1 MNQRKIRIL
10 FGLVVTL
17 LVLIPV
23 LTGNRPLLLERFEL
37 DLYDLRLQ
45 QTLVNEPDPRI
56 VIVDVDEKTM
66 VHEGRWPWSRD
77 KVGALVDQLF
87 DQYGVAIVGFDV
99 VFSEPDTQLSQYTLQ
114 QISEGKADLS
124 LKELLNLSTY
134 LYPDQRFASAI
145 DARPVV
151 LGFPFDHGTLVKTN
165 TKQVGAVA
173 APVTPAIE
181 QMQDLPIPTAQGMIG
196 NLPLLQARTLWSGFF
211 DNPSVDT
218 DGVYRRV
225 PLLQRYQDQYY
236 PSLSLAMMMA
246 LFGETEVTPVLEAD
260 ASGELFAI
268 TAVDVAGIPIP
279 VDERS
284 NVLVPYR
291 GEQGSFPYVS
301 ATDVLRGTADPATLD
316 GAIVLVGTTAAGL
329 FDLRVTPMSNRY
341 PGVEVHA
348 NILSGMLD
356 ERIRHQ
362 PDYTVAVELVQLLI
376 SGLLMSLLIPRLS
389 VTRGAILTTIW
400 VSMLVVFNFY
410 AWTELMWV
418 IPLGYTLALVVLLFI
433 FQQTTGYFFET
444 RNRMQLAN
452 VFGQYIPPEI
462 VDELNTEGAEAQL
475 QGESR
480 DMTVFFSDIRGFTG
494 LSESLTPQ
502 QLTRM
507 INVYLTPMTQVI
519 HGHRGTVD
527 KYIGDAIMAFW
538 GAPLTN
544 PEHPRHALDAA
555 MQMQAEI
562 RNVNN
567 LLRSEGLPE
576 IEVGMGLNTG
586 EMNVGNMGSSFRMAY
601 TVMGD
606 AVNLASRL
614 ESLTKFFGVPV
625 LVSGELAERIP
636 EYRFMELDRA
646 RVKGRAEPVV
656 LYQPLGVAAELDAA
670 VLAQA
675 DQFEV
680 MLADYRAQRW
690 EEALAVLDTLD
701 AEVISGV
708 LIELYRDRIEQQM
721 CAPSEEWDGVHNHDS
736 K

>member
-45 QTLVNEPDPRI
+45 QILVNEPDPRI

-66 VHEGRWPWSRD
+66 VQEGRWPWSRD

-87 DQYGVAIVGFDV
+87 DQYGAAIVGFDV
-99 VFSEPDTQLSQYTLQ
+99 VFAEPDTQLSQYTLQ

-145 DARPVV
+145 DSRPVV
-151 LGFPFDHGTLVKTN
+151 LGFPFDHGTLVKSH
-165 TKQVGAVA
+165 TKQVGALA
-173 APVTPAIE
+173 APVAPATE

-211 DNPSVDT
+211 DNPSVDV

-225 PLLQRYQDQYY
+225 PLLQRYQNQYY
-236 PSLSLAMMMA
+236 PSLPLAMMMA

-260 ASGELFAI
+260 ASGKLFAI

-301 ATDVLRGTADPATLD
+301 ATDVLRGTANPATLD

-389 VTRGAILTTIW
+389 VTRGAILAAIW

-410 AWTELMWV
+410 AWSELMWV

-480 DMTVFFSDIRGFTG
+480 DMTVFFLRYPRIYRLVGIPHPATADPYDERLPDTDD
-494 LSESLTPQ
+494 P
-502 QLTRM
+502 
-507 INVYLTPMTQVI
+507 
-519 HGHRGTVD
+519 
-527 KYIGDAIMAFW
+527 GD
-538 GAPLTN
+538 
-544 PEHPRHALDAA
+544 PR
-555 MQMQAEI
+555 
-562 RNVNN
+562 
-567 LLRSEGLPE
+567 
-576 IEVGMGLNTG
+576 
-586 EMNVGNMGSSFRMAY
+586 SSRY
-601 TVMGD
+601 G
-606 AVNLASRL
+606 
-614 ESLTKFFGVPV
+614 G
-625 LVSGELAERIP
+625 
-636 EYRFMELDRA
+636 
-646 RVKGRAEPVV
+646 
-656 LYQPLGVAAELDAA
+656 
-670 VLAQA
+670 
-675 DQFEV
+675 
-680 MLADYRAQRW
+680 
-690 EEALAVLDTLD
+690 
-701 AEVISGV
+701 
-708 LIELYRDRIEQQM
+708 
-721 CAPSEEWDGVHNHDS
+721 
-736 K
+736 